1 MTQRLTDQAK
11 QPGADSMRPIR
22 MATTLLWWSGRVRN
36 RLLWL
41 LYGRTMRYEYDKAND
56 VAYVRL
62 KAGKV
67 ARTQALD
74 DRRLVDYDSAGQ
86 AIGVEFIGVRGG
98 VETDDLPN
106 QEAVAK
112 LLSKHKVKVKAY
124 A

>member
-74 DRRLVDYDSAGQ
+74 DWRL
-86 AIGVEFIGVRGG
+86 GVEFIGVRGG

>member
-1 MTQRLTDQAK
+1 MTPRSTGQVGTRQIV
-11 QPGADSMRPIR
+11 GSMKDTRT
-22 MATTLLWWSGRVRN
+22 AVTWLWWSLRAQT

-41 LYGRTMRYEYDKAND
+41 RCGDTMRFEYNKAND

-67 ARTQALD
+67 ARTEALD
-74 DRRLVDYDSAGQ
+74 DRRLVDYDSQGE
-86 AIGVEFIGVRGG
+86 AIGVEFIGVRDG

-106 QEAVAK
+106 RAALAK
-112 LLSKHKVKVKAY
+112 LLSKHHVKAY

>member
-1 MTQRLTDQAK
+1 
-11 QPGADSMRPIR
+11 
-22 MATTLLWWSGRVRN
+22 
-36 RLLWL
+36 
-41 LYGRTMRYEYDKAND
+41 MRYEYDKAND

-86 AIGVEFIGVRGG
+86 AIGVEFIGVREG

-106 QEAVAK
+106 QEALAK
-112 LLSKHKVKVKAY
+112 FLSKHKVKAY